1 VPLDSTRD
9 TVLTP
14 KQVADIFKVSPDTV
28 AGWAE
33 NGKLAFF
40 RTPGGHRRFRRE
52 DVEAFLSIDG
62 NGVGGE
68 AA

>member
-1 VPLDSTRD
+1 VPQDSTRES
-9 TVLTP
+9 VLTP
-14 KQVADIFKVSPDTV
+14 KQVAKIFKVSPDTV

-33 NGKLAFF
+33 NGKLPYFK
-40 RTPGGHRRFRRE
+40 TPGGHRRFRRV
-52 DVEAFLSIDG
+52 DVEAFLPSDG

>member
-14 KQVADIFKVSPDTV
+14 KQVADIFNVSPDTV

-33 NGKLAFF
+33 AGKLSYF

-52 DVEAFLSIDG
+52 DVEAFLPTDDKAG
-62 NGVGGE
+62 